1 MGTNHDSAGGDR
13 MSDEVQRE
21 TGAPWTAT
29 VEDLEALLFVVDRP
43 ITRREAAKLLET
55 SKNDLDHLVTELTNA
70 LAPRGITLITHGDEL
85 QLASGAEQAR
95 AVLAWVGTGGSDLT
109 AAPLETLAVI
119 AYRQPVTKGGIEE
132 IRGVDADYALRV
144 LLERGLI
151 EEAGR
156 LETAGRPIRYATTL
170 EFLRRFGL
178 GSLADL
184 PALEGDAEA
193 LRHLELRSESATP
206 TNTAADASEA
216 DSDAPS
222 TPAQE
227 DAATD

>member
-1 MGTNHDSAGGDR
+1 
-13 MSDEVQRE
+13 V
-21 TGAPWTAT
+21 AT

-43 ITRREAAKLLET
+43 ITRREAAKLLEA
-55 SKNDLDHLVTELTNA
+55 SKSDLDRLVTALTAN
-70 LAPRGITLITHGDEL
+70 LAQRGITLITHGDEL

-193 LRHLELRSESATP
+193 LRHLELRSEAPDSSVARSDEALAESEESNAP
-206 TNTAADASEA
+206 T
-216 DSDAPS
+216 

>member
-1 MGTNHDSAGGDR
+1 
-13 MSDEVQRE
+13 MSDEQE
-21 TGAPWTAT
+21 SMAAAPWVAT

-43 ITRREAAKLLET
+43 ITRREAAKLLEA
-55 SKNDLDHLVTELTNA
+55 SKSDLDRLVTALTTN
-70 LAPRGITLITHGDEL
+70 LAQRGITLITHGDEL

-132 IRGVDADYALRV
+132 IRGVDADYA
-144 LLERGLI
+144 RGLI

-193 LRHLELRSESATP
+193 LRHLDLRSEALDSSA
-206 TNTAADASEA
+206 ARGDEA
-216 DSDAPS
+216 DVDTGAPS

>member
-1 MGTNHDSAGGDR
+1 
-13 MSDEVQRE
+13 MSDDGQSV
-21 TGAPWTAT
+21 TAAPWVAT

-43 ITRREAAKLLET
+43 ITRREAAKLLEA
-55 SKNDLDHLVTELTNA
+55 SKSDVDRLVTALTGA
-70 LAPRGITLITHGDEL
+70 LAERGITLITHGDEL

-193 LRHLELRSESATP
+193 LRHLELRSE
-206 TNTAADASEA
+206 ASETTTSQDA
-216 DSDAPS
+216 DSAAESDAPS

>member
-1 MGTNHDSAGGDR
+1 
-13 MSDEVQRE
+13 MSDDGQSV
-21 TGAPWTAT
+21 TAASWVAT

-43 ITRREAAKLLET
+43 ITRREAAKLLEA
-55 SKNDLDHLVTELTNA
+55 SKSDVDRLVTALTAELA
-70 LAPRGITLITHGDEL
+70 ERGITLITHGDEL

-119 AYRQPVTKGGIEE
+119 AYRQPVTKAGIEE

-193 LRHLELRSESATP
+193 LRHLELRSEAPDTTPSRDADSA
-206 TNTAADASEA
+206 AE
-216 DSDAPS
+216 SDAPS

>member
-1 MGTNHDSAGGDR
+1 
-13 MSDEVQRE
+13 MSDEGQSVAA
-21 TGAPWTAT
+21 APWVAT

-43 ITRREAAKLLET
+43 ITRREAAKLLEA
-55 SKNDLDHLVTELTNA
+55 SKSDLDRLVTALTAN
-70 LAPRGITLITHGDEL
+70 LAQRGITLITHGDEL

-193 LRHLELRSESATP
+193 LRHLELRSEAPDSSASRSDEALAESEESNAP
-206 TNTAADASEA
+206 T
-216 DSDAPS
+216 

>member
-1 MGTNHDSAGGDR
+1 MSSEEQSEAG
-13 MSDEVQRE
+13 V
-21 TGAPWTAT
+21 PWVPT

-55 SKNDLDHLVTELTNA
+55 SKGDLDRLVTALTQN
-70 LAPRGITLITHGDEL
+70 LTERGITLITHGDEL

-95 AVLAWVGTGGSDLT
+95 AVLAWIGTGGSDLT

-178 GSLADL
+178 SSLADL

-193 LRHLELRSESATP
+193 LRHLELRSEAPVAPASPDAE
-206 TNTAADASEA
+206 AAAELEG
-216 DSDAPS
+216 PN

>member
-1 MGTNHDSAGGDR
+1 
-13 MSDEVQRE
+13 MSEQSQE
-21 TGAPWTAT
+21 TQGAPWVAG

-43 ITRREAAKLLET
+43 ITRREAAKLLEA
-55 SKNDLDHLVTELTNA
+55 SKGEIDRLVTELA
-70 LAPRGITLITHGDEL
+70 ARLADRGITLIVHGDEI

-119 AYRQPVTKGGIEE
+119 AYRQPVTKAGIEE
-132 IRGVDADYALRV
+132 IRGVDADYALRL

-178 GSLADL
+178 ASLADL
-184 PALEGDAEA
+184 PPLEGDAEA
-193 LRHLELRSESATP
+193 LRHIELRSEASGTP
-206 TNTAADASEA
+206 TSDAPETPESTEA
-216 DSDAPS
+216 APS
-222 TPAQE
+222 TPAE
-227 DAATD
+227 EESAAD

>member
-1 MGTNHDSAGGDR
+1 
-13 MSDEVQRE
+13 MSDEGQSVAA
-21 TGAPWTAT
+21 APWVAT

-55 SKNDLDHLVTELTNA
+55 SKSDLDRLVTALTAN
-70 LAPRGITLITHGDEL
+70 LAQRGITLITHGDEL

-193 LRHLELRSESATP
+193 LRHLELRSEAPDSSAARSDEVLAESEESNAP
-206 TNTAADASEA
+206 T
-216 DSDAPS
+216 

>member
-1 MGTNHDSAGGDR
+1 
-13 MSDEVQRE
+13 MSDERQSVAA
-21 TGAPWTAT
+21 APWVAT

-43 ITRREAAKLLET
+43 ITRREAAKLLEA
-55 SKNDLDHLVTELTNA
+55 SKSDLDRLVTALTANVA
-70 LAPRGITLITHGDEL
+70 QRGITLITHGDEL

-193 LRHLELRSESATP
+193 LRHLELRSEAPDSSVARGDEALAESEESNAP
-206 TNTAADASEA
+206 T
-216 DSDAPS
+216 

>member
-1 MGTNHDSAGGDR
+1 M
-13 MSDEVQRE
+13 
-21 TGAPWTAT
+21 TGASRNQEGEPWVAT

-55 SKNDLDHLVTELTNA
+55 SKGDLDRLVTELTRA
-70 LAPRGITLITHGDEL
+70 LAPRGITLITHGEEL
-85 QLASGAEQAR
+85 QLASGSEQAR

-184 PALEGDAEA
+184 PPLEGDAEA
-193 LRHLELRSESATP
+193 LRHIELRSESVAP
-206 TNTAADASEA
+206 PAAQERDGAS
-216 DSDAPS
+216 DGDAPS

>member
-1 MGTNHDSAGGDR
+1 
-13 MSDEVQRE
+13 MSEEQQGVVA
-21 TGAPWTAT
+21 APWVAT

-55 SKNDLDHLVTELTNA
+55 SKSDLDDLVTALTEN
-70 LAPRGITLITHGDEL
+70 LAQRGITLITHGDEL

-119 AYRQPVTKGGIEE
+119 AYRQPVTKGGVEE

-156 LETAGRPIRYATTL
+156 METPGRPIRYATTL

-178 GSLADL
+178 SSLADL

-193 LRHLELRSESATP
+193 LRHMDLRSEAP
-206 TNTAADASEA
+206 DASMSTDDA
-216 DSDAPS
+216 DSAETKQADSESDAPN

>member
-1 MGTNHDSAGGDR
+1 
-13 MSDEVQRE
+13 MSDEGQSVAA
-21 TGAPWTAT
+21 APWVAT

-43 ITRREAAKLLET
+43 ITRREAAKLLEA
-55 SKNDLDHLVTELTNA
+55 SKSDLDRLVTALTAN
-70 LAPRGITLITHGDEL
+70 LAQRGITLITHGDEL

-193 LRHLELRSESATP
+193 LRHLELRSEAPDSSAVRSDEALAESEESNAP
-206 TNTAADASEA
+206 T
-216 DSDAPS
+216 

>member
-1 MGTNHDSAGGDR
+1 
-13 MSDEVQRE
+13 MSDEGQSVAA
-21 TGAPWTAT
+21 APWVATA
-29 VEDLEALLFVVDRP
+29 EDLEALLFVVDRP
-43 ITRREAAKLLET
+43 ITRREAAKLLEA
-55 SKNDLDHLVTELTNA
+55 SKSDLDRLVTVLTAN
-70 LAPRGITLITHGDEL
+70 LAQRGITLITHGDEL

-178 GSLADL
+178 ASLADL

-193 LRHLELRSESATP
+193 LRHLELRSEVPDSSTERSDKVLAE
-206 TNTAADASEA
+206 SEE
-216 DSDAPS
+216 SDAPT

>member
-1 MGTNHDSAGGDR
+1 
-13 MSDEVQRE
+13 MSVEGQSVAA
-21 TGAPWTAT
+21 APWVAT

-43 ITRREAAKLLET
+43 ITRREAAKLLEA
-55 SKNDLDHLVTELTNA
+55 SKSDLDRLVTALTA
-70 LAPRGITLITHGDEL
+70 DLAQRGITLITHGDEL

-193 LRHLELRSESATP
+193 LRHLELRSEAPDSSASRSDEALAESEESNAP
-206 TNTAADASEA
+206 T
-216 DSDAPS
+216 

>member
-1 MGTNHDSAGGDR
+1 
-13 MSDEVQRE
+13 
-21 TGAPWTAT
+21 
-29 VEDLEALLFVVDRP
+29 
-43 ITRREAAKLLET
+43 
-55 SKNDLDHLVTELTNA
+55 
-70 LAPRGITLITHGDEL
+70 
-85 QLASGAEQAR
+85 
-95 AVLAWVGTGGSDLT
+95 
-109 AAPLETLAVI
+109 
-119 AYRQPVTKGGIEE
+119 
-132 IRGVDADYALRV
+132 V

-193 LRHLELRSESATP
+193 LRHLELRSEAPDSSASRSDEALAESEESNAP
-206 TNTAADASEA
+206 T
-216 DSDAPS
+216 

>member
-1 MGTNHDSAGGDR
+1 
-13 MSDEVQRE
+13 MSDEGQSVAA
-21 TGAPWTAT
+21 APWVAT

-43 ITRREAAKLLET
+43 ITRREAAKLLEG
-55 SKNDLDHLVTELTNA
+55 SKSDLDRLVTTLTA
-70 LAPRGITLITHGDEL
+70 DLAQRGITLITHGDEL

-193 LRHLELRSESATP
+193 LRHLELRSEAPDSSASRSDEALAESEESNAP
-206 TNTAADASEA
+206 T
-216 DSDAPS
+216 

>member
-1 MGTNHDSAGGDR
+1 
-13 MSDEVQRE
+13 MSDEGQSVAA
-21 TGAPWTAT
+21 APWVAT

-43 ITRREAAKLLET
+43 ITRREAAKLLEA
-55 SKNDLDHLVTELTNA
+55 SKSDLDRLVTALTANVA
-70 LAPRGITLITHGDEL
+70 QRGITLITHGDEL

-193 LRHLELRSESATP
+193 LRHLELRSEAPDSSASRSDEALAESEESNAP
-206 TNTAADASEA
+206 T
-216 DSDAPS
+216 

>member
-1 MGTNHDSAGGDR
+1 
-13 MSDEVQRE
+13 MSVEGQSVAA
-21 TGAPWTAT
+21 APWVAT

-55 SKNDLDHLVTELTNA
+55 SKSDLDRLVTALTA
-70 LAPRGITLITHGDEL
+70 SLAQRGITLITHGDEL

-178 GSLADL
+178 GSLAEL

-193 LRHLELRSESATP
+193 LRHLELRSEAPDSSVARSDE
-206 TNTAADASEA
+206 ALAESEE
-216 DSDAPS
+216 SNAPS

>member
-1 MGTNHDSAGGDR
+1 
-13 MSDEVQRE
+13 MSDEGQSVAA
-21 TGAPWTAT
+21 APWVAT

-43 ITRREAAKLLET
+43 ITRREAAKLLEA
-55 SKNDLDHLVTELTNA
+55 SKGDLDRLVTALTTN
-70 LAPRGITLITHGDEL
+70 LAQRGITLITHGDEL

-144 LLERGLI
+144 LIERGLI

-170 EFLRRFGL
+170 EYLRA
-178 GSLADL
+178 LADL

-193 LRHLELRSESATP
+193 LRHMDLRSEAPDSATERSEE
-206 TNTAADASEA
+206 ADA

>member
-1 MGTNHDSAGGDR
+1 
-13 MSDEVQRE
+13 MSDEGQSVAA
-21 TGAPWTAT
+21 APWVAT

-43 ITRREAAKLLET
+43 ITRREAAKLLEA
-55 SKNDLDHLVTELTNA
+55 SKNDVDRLVTALTA
-70 LAPRGITLITHGDEL
+70 DLAERGITLITHGDEL

-144 LLERGLI
+144 LIERGLI

-156 LETAGRPIRYATTL
+156 LETAGR
-170 EFLRRFGL
+170 
-178 GSLADL
+178 
-184 PALEGDAEA
+184 
-193 LRHLELRSESATP
+193 
-206 TNTAADASEA
+206 
-216 DSDAPS
+216 
-222 TPAQE
+222 
-227 DAATD
+227 

>member
-1 MGTNHDSAGGDR
+1 
-13 MSDEVQRE
+13 
-21 TGAPWTAT
+21 
-29 VEDLEALLFVVDRP
+29 
-43 ITRREAAKLLET
+43 
-55 SKNDLDHLVTELTNA
+55 
-70 LAPRGITLITHGDEL
+70 L

-178 GSLADL
+178 ASLADL

-193 LRHLELRSESATP
+193 LRHLELRTESPDAAP
-206 TNTAADASEA
+206 ARDEEADADEGS
-216 DSDAPS
+216 PS

>member
-1 MGTNHDSAGGDR
+1 
-13 MSDEVQRE
+13 V
-21 TGAPWTAT
+21 AT

-43 ITRREAAKLLET
+43 ITRREAAKLLEA
-55 SKNDLDHLVTELTNA
+55 SKSDLDRLVTALTA
-70 LAPRGITLITHGDEL
+70 DLAQRGITLITHGDEL

-193 LRHLELRSESATP
+193 LRHLELRSEAPDSSASRSDEALAESEESNAP
-206 TNTAADASEA
+206 T
-216 DSDAPS
+216 

>member
-1 MGTNHDSAGGDR
+1 
-13 MSDEVQRE
+13 MSDEGQSVAA
-21 TGAPWTAT
+21 APWAAT

-43 ITRREAAKLLET
+43 ITRRETAKLLEA
-55 SKNDLDHLVTELTNA
+55 SKSDLDRLVTTLTEN
-70 LAPRGITLITHGDEL
+70 LAQRGITLITHGDEL
-85 QLASGAEQAR
+85 QLASGADQAR

-156 LETAGRPIRYATTL
+156 METAGRPIRYATTL

-184 PALEGDAEA
+184 PPLEGDAEA
-193 LRHLELRSESATP
+193 LRHLELRSEAPDTTTTQNDEAEAESDP
-206 TNTAADASEA
+206 GADAGS
-216 DSDAPS
+216 SAPS